1 MASRQLRELRD
12 QKQERQPLCLLL
24 KDLFSQVDAASAFS
38 DTELREAWQSFGQ
51 PAEAMDRI
59 SELLKRLRDAA
70 KAEPAVPIKSQQ
82 SPKVIIENPCRRGV
96 RLKDLLDF
104 FQKECGDI
112 VYEDEQKSKPICM
125 ATKLA
130 KECNLRNQKL
140 LEEIGAGRKRRLEPN
155 LYAVDELLIRP
166 QTEGQKI
173 SMAELWWSQQAE
185 QAKNPDG
192 FLIEFFI
199 SHFWGEDFGEF
210 MQSPLLNT

>member
-12 QKQERQPLCLLL
+12 QKQERQPVCLLL
-24 KDLFSQVDAASAFS
+24 KDLFLQVDAASAFS

-82 SPKVIIENPCRRGV
+82 SPKVMIENPCRRGV

-130 KECNLRNQKL
+130 KECNRRNQKL

-166 QTEGQKI
+166 LTEKQKI
-173 SMAELWWSQQAE
+173 SMAELWSQQAE
-185 QAKNPDG
+185 NPHG